1 MKKCRSKGI
10 SLISLIITIIVI
22 IILAAIVIF
31 SGMGTPEKA
40 QLSVVISDIDNVQTA
55 VDQAYYGLYA
65 EKSVE
70 GEVWTKGQLYE
81 SIATGESN
89 REDLSGV
96 GIVEI
101 SEAGM
106 VKMSLPKYEG
116 RSWGVAVENIDE
128 TVQTGS
134 VVLYP
139 GFETAEKVYSTLLD
153 TQTGGR
159 DSQLE
164 ETINANIKVKNLRI
178 TTDSS
183 GTTLAGEKIDEGTK
197 LYISFDVSQ
206 NASTVTVTP
215 SIPYE
220 VTENGSYI
228 FTLTNVEG
236 KTKKYKVNVDNYL
249 VPTLPNVVKIGD
261 YVDYKPDVKTYTTR
275 PEYTGASA
283 QTLTTEDSD
292 WRVLYVDKETEKTY
306 ITTNK
311 VVNASKVCIGGIVG
325 VMKGDEELNKICQE
339 LYSNKTLGIYS
350 RSINE
355 NDILYKI
362 NKSRVAKK
370 IEERYA
376 YYPKGAILS
385 GEYTINPDDGNSYIN
400 RICENATT
408 RFYKGM
414 GESPLLTDSSNGLTY
429 RIPEINRPVYVIKRE
444 FTDFNYDEMNET
456 EEAIYEEIFP
466 FSYSSLNSWFHISGN
481 LDDEDRFAYKE
492 NKVEFWNS
500 YNIMVKD
507 HSFISYKV
515 YDSSAANPNLIRVP
529 SFGLR
534 PIVEIDSSVLIDKI
548 NNPTNDGSTPE
559 KAWKLIKK

>member
-1 MKKCRSKGI
+1 MNKRSSKGI

-40 QLSVVISDIDNVQTA
+40 QLSAVVSDIDNVQTA
-55 VDQAYYGLYA
+55 VYQAYYGLYT

-139 GFETAEKVYSTLLD
+139 GFETAGKVYSTLLD

-350 RSINE
+350 RSING

-444 FTDFNYDEMNET
+444 ITDFNYDEMNET
-456 EEAIYEEIFP
+456 EEAIYKEIFP
-466 FSYSSLNSWFHISGN
+466 FSLSLNSWFHISGN
-481 LDDEDRFAYKE
+481 LDDEDCFTYKE
-492 NKVEFWNS
+492 NKVEFWDS
-500 YNIMVKD
+500 YNFMVKTNI
-507 HSFISYKV
+507 FISDKV

>member
-40 QLSVVISDIDNVQTA
+40 QLSAVISDIDNVQTA

-81 SIATGESN
+81 SIAAGESN

-116 RSWGVAVENIDE
+116 RSWGVAVEDIDE
-128 TVQTGS
+128 TTKTGN
-134 VVLYP
+134 VVLLPEY
-139 GFETAEKVYSTLLD
+139 ETYRKIFSTLLD

-159 DSQLE
+159 DSQLD
-164 ETINANIKVKNLRI
+164 ETINANIKVKDLKI

-183 GTTLAGEKIDEGTK
+183 GTALAGEKIDEGTK

-350 RSINE
+350 RSING

-376 YYPKGAILS
+376 YYPAILS

-444 FTDFNYDEMNET
+444 ITDFNYDEMNET
-456 EEAIYEEIFP
+456 EEAIYKEIFP
-466 FSYSSLNSWFHISGN
+466 FSYSPLSWFHISGN
-481 LDDEDRFAYKE
+481 LDDEDCFTYKE
-492 NKVEFWNS
+492 NKVEFWDS
-500 YNIMVKD
+500 YNFMVKTNI
-507 HSFISYKV
+507 FISDKV

>member
-40 QLSVVISDIDNVQTA
+40 QLSAVISDIDNVQTA

-81 SIATGESN
+81 SIAAGESN

-139 GFETAEKVYSTLLD
+139 GFETAGKVYSTLLD

-164 ETINANIKVKNLRI
+164 KTINANIKVKNLRI

-350 RSINE
+350 RSING

-444 FTDFNYDEMNET
+444 ITDFNYDEMNET
-456 EEAIYEEIFP
+456 EEAIYKEIFP
-466 FSYSSLNSWFHISGN
+466 FSYSPLSWFHISGN
-481 LDDEDRFAYKE
+481 LDDEDCFTYKE
-492 NKVEFWNS
+492 NKVEFWDS
-500 YNIMVKD
+500 YNFMVKTNI
-507 HSFISYKV
+507 FISDKV

>member
-1 MKKCRSKGI
+1 MNKRSSKGI

-40 QLSVVISDIDNVQTA
+40 QLSAVVSDIDNVQTA
-55 VDQAYYGLYA
+55 VYQAYYGLYT

-139 GFETAEKVYSTLLD
+139 GFETAGKVYSTLLD

-249 VPTLPNVVKIGD
+249 APTLPNLVKMGD
-261 YVDYKPDVKTYTTR
+261 YIEYTPDTNSYTTR
-275 PEYTGASA
+275 PEYTGYMA
-283 QTLTTEDSD
+283 QNLSTQSTN
-292 WRVLYVDKETEKTY
+292 WRVIYVDEDTGKVY
-306 ITTNK
+306 IVSDKGVNTNLTMQ
-311 VVNASKVCIGGIVG
+311 G
-325 VMKGDEELNKICQE
+325 MKIYFSGDEELDNICKK
-339 LYSNKTLGIYS
+339 LYSNKELGLTARSSS
-350 RSINE
+350 RL
-355 NDILYKI
+355 DI
-362 NKSRVAKK
+362 NKVADAKVA
-370 IEERYA
+370 ENATVSRYA
-376 YYPKGAILS
+376 YYPKGTVLN
-385 GEYTINPDDGNSYIN
+385 GENTIEYLYNKKVLKGAS
-400 RICENATT
+400 T
-408 RFYKGM
+408 RFYI
-414 GESPLLTDSSNGLTY
+414 GEGDMFVQIDENGLEY
-429 RIPEINRPVYVIKRE
+429 RVPEKDRPVYVEHIRNLVEYYKKTE
-444 FTDFNYDEMNET
+444 NYQKYVQITGASNIWYTNSQMFLYDDGLKFTKTVYYEYKTWTEGDKNYISIGFCWYP
-456 EEAIYEEIFP
+456 IYKTDNNNVNVRCNFQ
-466 FSYSSLNSWFHISGN
+466 
-481 LDDEDRFAYKE
+481 
-492 NKVEFWNS
+492 
-500 YNIMVKD
+500 
-507 HSFISYKV
+507 
-515 YDSSAANPNLIRVP
+515 
-529 SFGLR
+529 LR
-534 PIVEIDSSVLIDKI
+534 PVIEIDSTFRVDKI
-548 NNPTNDGSTPE
+548 DNPDRDGSTST
-559 KAWKLIKK
+559 KAWKIVKNSDI